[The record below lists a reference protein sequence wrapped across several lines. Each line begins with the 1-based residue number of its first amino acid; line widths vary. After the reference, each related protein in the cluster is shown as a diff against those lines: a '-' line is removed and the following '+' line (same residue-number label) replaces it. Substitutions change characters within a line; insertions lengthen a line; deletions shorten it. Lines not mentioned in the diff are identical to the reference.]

1 MLEIVIADPVEM
13 LSDIR
18 QAVSNLQNCIGYDM
32 NDKIREQC
40 NKMSRAIESIQLE
53 FKSSDTMTTEPLQ
66 TVFLLLHNL
75 LHVCNAHRAVYLCFT
90 KRWSPLKRIALYEPV

>member
-18 QAVSNLQNCIGYDM
+18 QAVSDLQSCVGYDM

-40 NKMSRAIESIQLE
+40 NKMNRAIESIRFE
-53 FKSSDTMTTEPLQ
+53 FKKLGYYD
-66 TVFLLLHNL
+66 N
-75 LHVCNAHRAVYLCFT
+75 
-90 KRWSPLKRIALYEPV
+90 